1 MTHGTASIDPSYRV
15 ATDCPSS
22 SIETRLQLGT
32 LDTKATGK
40 FLKLIAEAH
49 RREDWFAAGEPKPGR
64 EIPVAPSIGLGWHH
78 IAVGFSIAGSAILKR
93 LRR

>member
-1 MTHGTASIDPSYRV
+1 MIHGTASIDSSHRA

-22 SIETRLQLGT
+22 LVEPRLQQGT
-32 LDTKATGK
+32 LDARATDK

-49 RREDWFAAGEPKPGR
+49 RREDWFADGDPKPGR
-64 EIPVAPSIGLGWHH
+64 SIPIPPSIGLGWRH
-78 IAVGFSIAGSAILKR
+78 IAMGFSIAGSAILKR